1 MIFSSDCHET
11 ISKVENHEN
20 IQTYT
25 ATAIFMTERFNFHEL
40 SETISKV
47 ENHENNKTYTVAAI
61 FMRDFIFMRDL
72 IFMSTL
78 TLTKVMF
85 LSEIQRPQRPLKV
98 CLPFIDPF
106 CSNLVCR

>member
-1 MIFSSDCHET
+1 MIFSSDRHET
-11 ISKVENHEN
+11 YCKVENHEN

-25 ATAIFMTERFNFHEL
+25 ATAIFTTERFNFHEL

-47 ENHENNKTYTVAAI
+47 ENHENNKTYTAAA
-61 FMRDFIFMRDL
+61 IFMRDL

-85 LSEIQRPQRPLKV
+85 LSEIQRPQRSLEV

-106 CSNLVCR
+106 CSNLACT